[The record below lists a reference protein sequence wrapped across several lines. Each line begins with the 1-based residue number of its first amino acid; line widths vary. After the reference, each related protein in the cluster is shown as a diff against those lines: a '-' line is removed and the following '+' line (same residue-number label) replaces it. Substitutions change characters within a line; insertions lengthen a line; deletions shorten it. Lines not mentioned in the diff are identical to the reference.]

1 MKNIMEVVNGFS
13 QHFPSPIN
21 LEKAPAKYL
30 GELLLVLTDV
40 KIPQV
45 TCEQWVVFLN
55 FVRLREKEL
64 LSTHTEKHKVP

>member
-1 MKNIMEVVNGFS
+1 MEVVNGFS